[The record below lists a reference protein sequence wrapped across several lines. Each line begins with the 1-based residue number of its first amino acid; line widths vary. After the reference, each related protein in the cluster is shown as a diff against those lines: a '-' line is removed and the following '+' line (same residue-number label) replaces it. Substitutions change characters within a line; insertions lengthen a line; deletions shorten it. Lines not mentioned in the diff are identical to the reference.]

1 VKCWTSTEACSLT
14 DTVLTP
20 AQLSPADLPRL
31 KAQGLNVPAYARAG
45 LTPGVVH
52 LGLGAFH
59 RAHQALVFDRL
70 LASGD
75 TRWGIFGVAMRNP
88 ELADALAA
96 QGGLYALQIASRD
109 GVAWQVCGA
118 LLQTAVA
125 AREPEQVIAAIAAPA
140 TRWVT
145 LTVTEK
151 GYVPALAVLLVQGL
165 ARRHAAGLPGLTV
178 ASCDNLTGNG
188 RQLEALCLDAA
199 RAVSAALAAWVQ
211 TQCAFPNSM
220 VDRIVPA
227 ATPARLDAAR
237 QALGVADAGALG
249 TEGFTEWVLER
260 RFADPSDEQA
270 LTSVGVTV
278 VDDVRPFEDAKLRLL
293 NGSHSAMA
301 YIGAVAGLPVIAQCI
316 AQPVLHRLVHGLMT
330 HEIGPHLSRQD
341 WPAYRDALLARFAN
355 PELKHSVHQIATDGS
370 KKILPRWTPP
380 ALDLLQHGQSFE
392 RLAFAAAAWMRY
404 CLAEDE
410 QGQPYAIN
418 DPLSE
423 QLQALARTH
432 ASDAAATAQALGTLT
447 SVWGDAL
454 PRSAS
459 WLTAVTTQLERIR
472 SHGMLK
478 AAALLP

>member
-1 VKCWTSTEACSLT
+1 MN
-14 DTVLTP
+14 DTP
-20 AQLSPADLPRL
+20 PMSSAFLSPADLPRL
-31 KAQGLNVPAYARAG
+31 KAQGLSVPAYARAG
-45 LTPGVVH
+45 LKPGVVH

-75 TRWGIFGVAMRNP
+75 ARWGIFGVAMRSTQ
-88 ELADALAA
+88 LADALAA
-96 QGGLYALQIASRD
+96 QQGLYALQIASRD
-109 GVAWQVCGA
+109 GVAWQVAGA

-125 AREPEQVIAAIAAPA
+125 AREPEQVFAAIAAPA

-151 GYVPALAVLLVQGL
+151 GYVPALAQLLVQGL
-165 ARRHAAGLPGLTV
+165 ARRHAAGLPGLTI

-199 RAVSAALAAWVQ
+199 RAISPALADWVQ

-237 QALGVADAGALG
+237 QALGVADACALG
-249 TEGFTEWVLER
+249 TESFTEWVLER

-270 LTSVGVTV
+270 LTSAGVTV
-278 VDDVRPFEDAKLRLL
+278 VDEVRPFEDAKLRML

-316 AQPVLHRLVHGLMT
+316 AQPVLQRLVHGLMT
-330 HEIGPHLSRQD
+330 HEIGPHLSRRD

-380 ALDLLQHGQSFE
+380 ALDLLQHGQTFD

-423 QLQALARTH
+423 QLQTLARTH
-432 ASDAAATAQALGTLT
+432 ASDAAATVQALGTLT
-447 SVWGDAL
+447 SVWGDEL
-454 PRSAS
+454 PRSTP
-459 WLTAVTTQLERIR
+459 WLAAVTAQLTNIR

>member
-1 VKCWTSTEACSLT
+1 LT

-20 AQLSPADLPRL
+20 APLSPADLPRL
-31 KAQGLNVPAYARAG
+31 KAQGLNVPAYARTG

-59 RAHQALVFDRL
+59 RAHQALVFDQL

-96 QGGLYALQIASRD
+96 QAGLYALQIASRD

-125 AREPEQVIAAIAAPA
+125 AREPDQVITAIAAPA

-151 GYVPALAVLLVQGL
+151 GYVPALADLLVQGL
-165 ARRHAAGLPGLTV
+165 ARRHAAGLAGMTI

-199 RAVSAALAAWVQ
+199 RSVSAALAAWVK

-227 ATPARLDAAR
+227 ATAARLAAAR
-237 QALGVADAGALG
+237 QALGVVDAGALG

-260 RFADPSDEQA
+260 RFADAGDEAA
-270 LTSVGVTV
+270 LASVGVTV
-278 VDDVRPFEDAKLRLL
+278 VDDVRPFEDAKLRML

-301 YIGAVAGLPVIAQCI
+301 YIGAVAGLPTIAQCI

-330 HEIGPHLSRQD
+330 QEIGPHLSRQD

-355 PELKHSVHQIATDGS
+355 PELKHSVHQIANDGS
-370 KKILPRWTPP
+370 KKIVQRWTPP

-432 ASDAAATAQALGTLT
+432 AADAAATVQALGTLT

-454 PRSAS
+454 PRSTP
-459 WLTAVTTQLERIR
+459 WLAAVTTQLESIR

>member
-1 VKCWTSTEACSLT
+1 MPDKSHTMNE
-14 DTVLTP
+14 TP
-20 AQLSPADLPRL
+20 GNSSAYLSPADLPRL
-31 KAQGLNVPAYARAG
+31 KAQGLSVPAYARAG

-59 RAHQALVFDRL
+59 RAHQALMFDRL

-75 TRWGIFGVAMRNP
+75 TRWGIFGVAMRSTQ
-88 ELADALAA
+88 LADALAA
-96 QGGLYALQIASRD
+96 QDGLYALQIASRD
-109 GVAWQVCGA
+109 SVAWQVAGA

-125 AREPEQVIAAIAAPA
+125 AREPEKIFAAIAAPA

-151 GYVPALAVLLVQGL
+151 GYVPALAELIVQGL
-165 ARRHAAGLPGLTV
+165 ARRHAAGLPGLTI

-188 RQLEALCLDAA
+188 RYLQALCLDAA
-199 RAVSAALAAWVQ
+199 RVLSPALADWVQ
-211 TQCAFPNSM
+211 MQCTFPNSM

-237 QALGVADAGALG
+237 QALGVADAATLG

-260 RFADPSDEQA
+260 RFADASDETVLLSA
-270 LTSVGVTV
+270 DVTV
-278 VDDVRPFEDAKLRLL
+278 VDDVRPFEDAKLRML

-316 AQPVLHRLVHGLMT
+316 AQPVLHRLVYGLMT

-355 PELKHSVHQIATDGS
+355 PELKHSVHQIANDGS
-370 KKILPRWTPP
+370 QKILQRWVPP
-380 ALDLLQHGQSFE
+380 VLDLLAHGQPFD

-432 ASDAAATAQALGTLT
+432 AGDAAATVQALGMLS
-447 SVWGDAL
+447 SVWGEVL
-454 PRSAS
+454 PRSAP
-459 WLTAVTTQLERIR
+459 WLAGVTTQLDNIR

>member
-1 VKCWTSTEACSLT
+1 
-14 DTVLTP
+14 
-20 AQLSPADLPRL
+20 
-31 KAQGLNVPAYARAG
+31 
-45 LTPGVVH
+45 
-52 LGLGAFH
+52 
-59 RAHQALVFDRL
+59 
-70 LASGD
+70 
-75 TRWGIFGVAMRNP
+75 
-88 ELADALAA
+88 
-96 QGGLYALQIASRD
+96 
-109 GVAWQVCGA
+109 VAWQVAGA

-125 AREPEQVIAAIAAPA
+125 AREPEQVFAAIAAPA

-151 GYVPALAVLLVQGL
+151 GYVPALAQLLVQGL
-165 ARRHAAGLPGLTV
+165 ARRHAAGLHGLTV

-199 RAVSAALAAWVQ
+199 RAISPALADWVQ

-237 QALGVADAGALG
+237 QALGVTDACALG
-249 TEGFTEWVLER
+249 TESFTEWVLER

-270 LTSVGVTV
+270 LTSAGVTV
-278 VDDVRPFEDAKLRLL
+278 VDEVRPFEDAKLRLL

-316 AQPVLHRLVHGLMT
+316 AQPVLQRLVHGLMT
-330 HEIGPHLSRQD
+330 HEIGPHLSRRD

-380 ALDLLQHGQSFE
+380 ALDLLQHGQTFD

-423 QLQALARTH
+423 QLQTLARTH
-432 ASDAAATAQALGTLT
+432 ASDAAATVQALGTLT
-447 SVWGDAL
+447 SVWGDEL
-454 PRSAS
+454 PRSTP
-459 WLTAVTTQLERIR
+459 WLAAVTAQLTNIR

>member
-1 VKCWTSTEACSLT
+1 LT
-14 DTVLTP
+14 DAL
-20 AQLSPADLPRL
+20 LSSADLPRL
-31 KAQGLNVPAYARAG
+31 KAQGLNVPAYERAG
-45 LTPGVVH
+45 LMPGVVH

-59 RAHQALVFDRL
+59 RAHQALVFDQL

-75 TRWGIFGVAMRNP
+75 TRWGIFGVAMRSTQ
-88 ELADALAA
+88 LADALAA

-109 GVAWQVCGA
+109 GVAWQVAGG

-125 AREPEQVIAAIAAPA
+125 AREPEQVIAAMAAPA

-151 GYVPALAVLLVQGL
+151 GYVPALAELLVQGL
-165 ARRHAAGLPGLTV
+165 AKRHAAGLPGLTV

-199 RAVSAALAAWVQ
+199 RALSPALAAWVQ

-237 QALGVADAGALG
+237 QALGVADAAALG

-260 RFADPSDEQA
+260 RFAEPGDEAA
-270 LTSVGVTV
+270 LVSAGVTV
-278 VDDVRPFEDAKLRLL
+278 VDDVRPFEDAKLRML

-301 YIGAVAGLPVIAQCI
+301 YIGAVAGLPTIAQCI
-316 AQPVLHRLVHGLMT
+316 GQPALHALVHGLMT
-330 HEIGPHLSRQD
+330 HEIGPHLSRRD
-341 WPAYRDALLARFAN
+341 WPAYRNALLARFAN

-370 KKILPRWTPP
+370 KKILPRWVPP
-380 ALDLLQHGQSFE
+380 ALDLLQHGQPFE

-410 QGQPYAIN
+410 QGLPYAIN

-432 ASDAAATAQALGTLT
+432 AGDAAATVQALGTLT
-447 SVWGDAL
+447 SVWGEAL
-454 PRSAS
+454 PRSAP
-459 WLTAVTTQLERIR
+459 WLAGVAHQLNNIR
-472 SHGMLK
+472 GHGMLK

>member
-1 VKCWTSTEACSLT
+1 MRST
-14 DTVLTP
+14 
-20 AQLSPADLPRL
+20 Q
-31 KAQGLNVPAYARAG
+31 
-45 LTPGVVH
+45 
-52 LGLGAFH
+52 
-59 RAHQALVFDRL
+59 
-70 LASGD
+70 
-75 TRWGIFGVAMRNP
+75 
-88 ELADALAA
+88 LADALAA
-96 QGGLYALQIASRD
+96 QQGLYALQIASRD
-109 GVAWQVCGA
+109 GVAWQVAGA

-125 AREPEQVIAAIAAPA
+125 AREPEQVFAAIAAPA

-151 GYVPALAVLLVQGL
+151 GYVPALAQLLVQGL

-199 RAVSAALAAWVQ
+199 RAISPALADWVQ

-237 QALGVADAGALG
+237 QALGVADACALG
-249 TEGFTEWVLER
+249 TESFTEWVLER

-270 LTSVGVTV
+270 LTSAGVTV
-278 VDDVRPFEDAKLRLL
+278 VDEVRPFEDAKLRLL

-316 AQPVLHRLVHGLMT
+316 AQPVLQRLVHGLMT
-330 HEIGPHLSRQD
+330 HEIGPHLSRRD

-380 ALDLLQHGQSFE
+380 ALDLLQHGQTFD

-423 QLQALARTH
+423 QLQTLARTH
-432 ASDAAATAQALGTLT
+432 ASDAAATVQALGTLT
-447 SVWGDAL
+447 SVWGDEL
-454 PRSAS
+454 PRSTP
-459 WLTAVTTQLERIR
+459 WLAAVTAQLTNIR

>member
-1 VKCWTSTEACSLT
+1 MT
-14 DTVLTP
+14 DVV
-20 AQLSPADLPRL
+20 LSPAELPRL
-31 KAQGLNVPAYARAG
+31 QAQGLNVPTYTRAG
-45 LTPGVVH
+45 LMPGVVH

-59 RAHQALVFDRL
+59 RAHQALVFDQL
-70 LASGD
+70 LASSD
-75 TRWGIFGVAMRNP
+75 TRWGIFGVAMRST

-96 QGGLYALQIASRD
+96 QAGLYALQIASRD
-109 GVAWQVCGA
+109 GMPWQVCGA

-125 AREPEQVIAAIAAPA
+125 AREPEQVIAAIAAPT

-151 GYVPALAVLLVQGL
+151 GYAPALADLLVQSL

-199 RAVSAALAAWVQ
+199 RALSPALAAWVH
-211 TQCAFPNSM
+211 THCAFPNSM

-227 ATPARLDAAR
+227 ATPERRSAAR
-237 QALGVADAGALG
+237 QVLGVADAGALG
-249 TEGFTEWVLER
+249 TESFTEWVLER
-260 RFADPSDEQA
+260 RLADPADEQA
-270 LTSVGVTV
+270 LAGVGVTV

-341 WPAYRDALLARFAN
+341 WPAYRDALLVRFAN
-355 PELKHSVHQIATDGS
+355 PELQHSVHQIATDGS
-370 KKILPRWTPP
+370 KKILPRWVPP
-380 ALDLLQHGQSFE
+380 ALDLLQHGQSFD

-423 QLQALARTH
+423 PLQALARTH
-432 ASDAAATAQALGTLT
+432 AADAAATVQALGTLT
-447 SVWGDAL
+447 SVWGDEL
-454 PRSAS
+454 PRSAT
-459 WLTAVTTQLERIR
+459 WLAAVSTELHNIS

>member
-1 VKCWTSTEACSLT
+1 
-14 DTVLTP
+14 LTP
-20 AQLSPADLPRL
+20 AELPRL

-45 LTPGVVH
+45 LMPGVVH

-59 RAHQALVFDRL
+59 RAHQALVFDAL
-70 LASGD
+70 LAGGD
-75 TRWGIFGVAMRNP
+75 MRWGIFGVAMRNT

-96 QGGLYALQIASRD
+96 QAGLYALQIASRD
-109 GVAWQVCGA
+109 GVAWQVAGA

-125 AREPEQVIAAIAAPA
+125 AREPEQVIAAMAAPA

-151 GYVPALAVLLVQGL
+151 GYEPALAGLLVQGL
-165 ARRHAAGLPGLTV
+165 ARRHAAGLPGLTI

-199 RAVSAALAAWVQ
+199 HAVSAALAAWVQ

-227 ATPARLDAAR
+227 ATPARLAAAR
-237 QALGVADAGALG
+237 LALGVTDAAALG

-260 RFADPSDEQA
+260 RLADPDDEAA
-270 LTSVGVTV
+270 LASAGVTV
-278 VDDVRPFEDAKLRLL
+278 VDDVRPFEDAKLRML

-301 YIGAVAGLPVIAQCI
+301 YIGAVAGLPTIAQCI
-316 AQPVLHRLVHGLMT
+316 AQPALHALVHGLMT

-355 PELKHSVHQIATDGS
+355 PELKHSVHQIANDGS
-370 KKILPRWTPP
+370 KKIVQRCQP
-380 ALDLLQHGQSFE
+380 FE

-410 QGQPYAIN
+410 QGLAYAIN

-423 QLQALARTH
+423 PLQALARTH
-432 ASDAAATAQALGTLT
+432 AGDAAATVQALGTLT
-447 SVWGDAL
+447 SVWGDEL
-454 PRSAS
+454 PRSAP
-459 WLTAVTTQLERIR
+459 WLAGVTTQLQRIR

>member
-1 VKCWTSTEACSLT
+1 
-14 DTVLTP
+14 
-20 AQLSPADLPRL
+20 
-31 KAQGLNVPAYARAG
+31 
-45 LTPGVVH
+45 
-52 LGLGAFH
+52 
-59 RAHQALVFDRL
+59 
-70 LASGD
+70 
-75 TRWGIFGVAMRNP
+75 
-88 ELADALAA
+88 
-96 QGGLYALQIASRD
+96 
-109 GVAWQVCGA
+109 
-118 LLQTAVA
+118 
-125 AREPEQVIAAIAAPA
+125 
-140 TRWVT
+140 
-145 LTVTEK
+145 
-151 GYVPALAVLLVQGL
+151 
-165 ARRHAAGLPGLTV
+165 LPGLTV

-199 RAVSAALAAWVQ
+199 RAISPALADWVQ

-227 ATPARLDAAR
+227 ASPARLDAAR
-237 QALGVADAGALG
+237 QALGVADACALG

-316 AQPVLHRLVHGLMT
+316 GQPVLHRLVHGLMT
-330 HEIGPHLSRQD
+330 HEIGPHLSRRD
-341 WPAYRDALLARFAN
+341 WPAYRDALLARFTN

-370 KKILPRWTPP
+370 KKILPRWVPP
-380 ALDLLQHGQSFE
+380 ALDLLQHGQPFD

-432 ASDAAATAQALGTLT
+432 AGNAAATVQALGTLT
-447 SVWGDAL
+447 SVWGEVL
-454 PRSAS
+454 PRSAP
-459 WLTAVTTQLERIR
+459 WLAGVTTQLENIR